1 MKARD
6 AAGTTGVIL
15 AAAALTALA
24 TAALSG
30 SSGSKPRPQETAP
43 AASRSAVLERCRFIG
58 HAGARDL
65 DCTADWADQRRRFFS
80 SDRPSAAEARP

>member
-6 AAGTTGVIL
+6 AAGATGVIL

-30 SSGSKPRPQETAP
+30 GSGSKPRRQETAP
-43 AASRSAVLERCRFIG
+43 AASRSPVLERCRFVG

-65 DCTADWADQRRRFFS
+65 DCTAAWADQRRRFFG
-80 SDRPSAAEARP
+80 SDRPPARETRP